1 VAAELGHDHAVGD
14 VQRLRSLYAR
24 GSVLVTLL
32 AGIVVS
38 ALLPFW
44 QDFFALWTH
53 GIVPYDPLL
62 TVTLLVGTAAAAPS
76 ILALNYANYSN
87 RGGLLVWAKG
97 LQLAVFLVL
106 SAALIPLTGLIGA
119 AIAVIASE
127 LLVQFGVLG
136 RVILQDT
143 LQHPLRHVGFL
154 AALMIAVT
162 LTGWAL
168 GVAIRLSIPLP
179 EPLRFFVEC
188 GLWLVVVAVA
198 ASPLAIERVRTRLT
212 ALIPH

>member
-1 VAAELGHDHAVGD
+1 
-14 VQRLRSLYAR
+14 
-24 GSVLVTLL
+24 
-32 AGIVVS
+32 
-38 ALLPFW
+38 
-44 QDFFALWTH
+44 
-53 GIVPYDPLL
+53 
-62 TVTLLVGTAAAAPS
+62 
-76 ILALNYANYSN
+76 
-87 RGGLLVWAKG
+87 
-97 LQLAVFLVL
+97 
-106 SAALIPLTGLIGA
+106 
-119 AIAVIASE
+119 